1 MRTFPG
7 ELRDAIRRAIELRA
21 PLHQLEHVPTTVL
34 DQHLNR
40 VLVAETVAGSK
51 RVTDVEIDRVIRP
64 DGCRDAA
71 LRVSGVALRRV
82 GLRDDDDVTGTDQI
96 RCRTQPR
103 NPASNHEEV
112 GTNHMRS
119 VHRRSAA
126 PTWPVDELFSA
137 RMILLC
143 YIGPCLSP
151 RMHATRIEVTS
162 TLRPYAVLVGDG
174 ILRNLDATLQEAG
187 IGSQRVVVSNP
198 VVWRYHGGAVQQA
211 LSDVGHTLI
220 PDGER
225 YKNLQTVGKI
235 YDALF
240 RVEADRSAAIV
251 AVGGGVIGDVAGYAA
266 ATYLRGI
273 ALAHVPTTLLAQIDS
288 AIGGKVGVNHALG
301 KNLIGAFYPPSVVV
315 TDTSVLSTLPRREFR
330 SGLYEAVK
338 YGMIARGGLLDR
350 LATHLSAIFARD
362 QQLLTSLVIDCCRIK
377 AQIVSD
383 DEHEGGPRRALNL
396 GHTVGHAL
404 ETVTR
409 YRRFAHGEA
418 VAYGLMA
425 ASELSA
431 ARGTLSP
438 EELARVRDV
447 IRQMGPLPQVADL
460 SIEET
465 LQTIK
470 RDKKVV
476 AGTLHFVLPVTIG
489 EVVTV
494 KDVGEE
500 ELTAA
505 LRTIGMR

>member
-1 MRTFPG
+1 
-7 ELRDAIRRAIELRA
+7 
-21 PLHQLEHVPTTVL
+21 
-34 DQHLNR
+34 
-40 VLVAETVAGSK
+40 
-51 RVTDVEIDRVIRP
+51 
-64 DGCRDAA
+64 
-71 LRVSGVALRRV
+71 
-82 GLRDDDDVTGTDQI
+82 
-96 RCRTQPR
+96 
-103 NPASNHEEV
+103 
-112 GTNHMRS
+112 
-119 VHRRSAA
+119 
-126 PTWPVDELFSA
+126 
-137 RMILLC
+137 
-143 YIGPCLSP
+143 
-151 RMHATRIEVTS
+151 
-162 TLRPYAVLVGDG
+162 
-174 ILRNLDATLQEAG
+174 
-187 IGSQRVVVSNP
+187 
-198 VVWRYHGGAVQQA
+198 
-211 LSDVGHTLI
+211 
-220 PDGER
+220 
-225 YKNLQTVGKI
+225 
-235 YDALF
+235 
-240 RVEADRSAAIV
+240 
-251 AVGGGVIGDVAGYAA
+251 
-266 ATYLRGI
+266 
-273 ALAHVPTTLLAQIDS
+273 
-288 AIGGKVGVNHALG
+288 
-301 KNLIGAFYPPSVVV
+301 V

-383 DEHEGGPRRALNL
+383 DEHEGGPRRAFNL